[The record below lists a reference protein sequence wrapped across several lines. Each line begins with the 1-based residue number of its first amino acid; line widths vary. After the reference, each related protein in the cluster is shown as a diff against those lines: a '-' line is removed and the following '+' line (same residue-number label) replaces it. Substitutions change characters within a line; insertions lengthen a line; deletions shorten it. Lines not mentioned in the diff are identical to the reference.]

1 MTMCTEM
8 IFRTCRPSS
17 ERSTMWFQR
26 SKEQNQTNHALTTAG
41 PIFLL
46 LLILP
51 VMIITLLPSAIIPV
65 IVLPSVILVIIR
77 LINLVL
83 ISL

>member
-26 SKEQNQTNHALTTAG
+26 SKEQNQTNHALTAG
-41 PIFLL
+41 AMFLL

-51 VMIITLLPSAIIPV
+51 VITLLPSAIIPV

>member
-26 SKEQNQTNHALTTAG
+26 SKEQNQKNHALTAG
-41 PIFLL
+41 AMFLL